1 MARQVIGP
9 VEELAMSLMSVLLDV
24 SGYNPDPSGIPGAG
38 TFMTITNWAAFM
50 GEVGCLFGFVLGIVT
65 AVVARVSGNSGVA
78 AVGALVS
85 VPYLVGAILIANAGT
100 LINAFIHLGLR

>member
-1 MARQVIGP
+1 
-9 VEELAMSLMSVLLDV
+9 MSLMSVLLDV

-38 TFMTITNWAAFM
+38 TFMTITNWAGFM

-65 AVVARVSGNSGVA
+65 AVVARATGNSGVA

-85 VPYLVGAILIANAGT
+85 VPCLIGAILIANAGT
-100 LINAFIHLGLR
+100 LINAFIHLGLK